1 MWCICVPQGDG
12 NIRYYELST
21 EKPYINFLTEY
32 RSLLP
37 QKGIGE
43 CSYTTLTLTLFT
55 KVDTISFD
63 LWRYFR
69 SDAKARPG
77 RERLWGFPILPSD
90 CHQRPGRTTVD
101 DRSTEGGLFYI
112 LYSSSCCIY
121 TRLKVRGT
129 DLLCTSSQV
138 FSKRICIRWQPETRQ
153 PWRLRSGCLGST
165 EVGDELRWMTDAC
178 ISFSQWSTRLSVS
191 VRPCAY
197 VHEAWDSSSQPVPR
211 NPCWEGACEAVELP
225 EIRDGSSWWCRD
237 QDRS

>member
-1 MWCICVPQGDG
+1 MPKRGLDVNVCEVFRFYRLIAIKDLVEPLSMIVP
-12 NIRYYELST
+12 RKEVY
-21 EKPYINFLTEY
+21 
-32 RSLLP
+32 
-37 QKGIGE
+37 
-43 CSYTTLTLTLFT
+43 FT
-55 KVDTISFD
+55 F
-63 LWRYFR
+63 
-69 SDAKARPG
+69 
-77 RERLWGFPILPSD
+77 
-90 CHQRPGRTTVD
+90 
-101 DRSTEGGLFYI
+101 
-112 LYSSSCCIY
+112 YSSSCCIY
-121 TRLKVRGT
+121 TGQKVRGT
-129 DLLCTSSQV
+129 DLLCPSSQV
-138 FSKRICIRWQPETRQ
+138 FSKRICTRWQLETRQ

>member
-101 DRSTEGGLFYI
+101 DRSTEGGLFYLLFLI
-112 LYSSSCCIY
+112 MLHLHRTESARYRFTLSFQSGVFQEDLYPMTAGNQAAMTAQEWLSGIN
-121 TRLKVRGT
+121 RG
-129 DLLCTSSQV
+129 
-138 FSKRICIRWQPETRQ
+138 RWWTQMDDRCMHQ
-153 PWRLRSGCLGST
+153 
-165 EVGDELRWMTDAC
+165 
-178 ISFSQWSTRLSVS
+178 FLSVIHQALCLRQALCLCPWS
-191 VRPCAY
+191 LGL
-197 VHEAWDSSSQPVPR
+197 E
-211 NPCWEGACEAVELP
+211 
-225 EIRDGSSWWCRD
+225 
-237 QDRS
+237 